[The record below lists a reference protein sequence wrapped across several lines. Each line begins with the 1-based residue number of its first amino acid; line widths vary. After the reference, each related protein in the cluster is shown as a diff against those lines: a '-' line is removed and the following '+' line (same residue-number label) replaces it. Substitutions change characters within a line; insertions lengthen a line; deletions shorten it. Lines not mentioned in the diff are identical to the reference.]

1 MTLKK
6 KKIVNRAK
14 STRQPKKKAARQQ
27 ASRQSARTKLADALK
42 RRAHHARFKRA
53 MRHEIANLLTHGIG
67 AGLAIAGTAF
77 LIVKGVGLHDPWRTV
92 SYSLFGAS
100 MVFLYMASS

>member
-1 MTLKK
+1 
-6 KKIVNRAK
+6 
-14 STRQPKKKAARQQ
+14 
-27 ASRQSARTKLADALK
+27 
-42 RRAHHARFKRA
+42 

-77 LIVKGVGLHDPWRTV
+77 LIVKGAIIGDPWRTV

-100 MVFLYMASS
+100 MVFYTWPQACATRCGTPKSNRFSAAWTTAR